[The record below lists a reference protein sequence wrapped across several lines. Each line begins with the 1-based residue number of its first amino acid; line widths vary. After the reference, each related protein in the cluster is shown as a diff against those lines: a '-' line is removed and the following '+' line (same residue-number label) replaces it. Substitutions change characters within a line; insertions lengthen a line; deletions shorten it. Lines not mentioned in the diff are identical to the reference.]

1 MEKTLPR
8 LRSTALSFLPMLG
21 EALKCI
27 ALAIKD
33 SLSPKV
39 IFYSVAIWGG
49 SFLFW
54 AGIFWWQWAHI
65 IVLAQVGTA
74 FLALGIFIFF
84 PQLLGA
90 GAATQAAMASAPVA
104 AVAASVGFTI
114 VSYVLVAVVFI
125 LLVLI
130 SVRILLEAFLMG
142 YVQTRTLRRYP
153 ELQKGADNNWL
164 EGLRGATGSTIKA
177 LVITFICLFIPVIN
191 GILILLIACYY
202 SARSLVG
209 DALED
214 LATVQEQKQFIRE
227 NRFGIL
233 VMGLLHFALLLIPF
247 VGLLA
252 PAIIGS
258 SMCHFCMRGK
268 VRQLA
273 IRLQ

>member
-1 MEKTLPR
+1 
-8 LRSTALSFLPMLG
+8 MLG

-33 SLSPKV
+33 SLSPKIV
-39 IFYSVAIWGG
+39 FYSVAIWGG

-54 AGIFWWQWAHI
+54 AGIFWWQWAR
-65 IVLAQVGTA
+65 IVVLGKIGAA
-74 FLALGIFIFF
+74 FLALGIFVFF
-84 PQLLGA
+84 PGLLGA

-104 AVAASVGFTI
+104 AVAASAGFTI
-114 VSYVLVAVVFI
+114 VSYVLVAVVFV

-130 SVRILLEAFLMG
+130 SVRILLEAVLMG

-164 EGLRGATGSTIKA
+164 ANLRGASGSTIKA
-177 LVITFICLFIPVIN
+177 LLITLVCLFIPVIN
-191 GILILLIACYY
+191 GLLIFLIACYY

-214 LATVQEQKQFIRE
+214 LATVQEQRQFIRE
-227 NRFGIL
+227 NRLGIL
-233 VMGLLHFALLLIPF
+233 LMGLLHFALLLIPF

-273 IRLQ
+273 LGVN